1 MTCSITF
8 VLAGVSLL
16 VCVCVYFV
24 FFKKFFSFLFYFFL
38 CVYVFVCLEHDFYK
52 NNNKFLPDLD
62 CVKLLSDH
70 WK

>member
-1 MTCSITF
+1 M
-8 VLAGVSLL
+8 L
-16 VCVCVYFV
+16 VYLYVYVYV
-24 FFKKFFSFLFYFFL
+24 FTLCFFNFFFFSFLLFL